1 MTEWD
6 CPIYQG
12 IIFRG
17 PNVISALVIPSK
29 GTVQLGSAGDQ
40 SIRGAHGRQMHLL
53 QRISTQQISTSSSN
67 RGGHGTK
74 EWSMIMMR
82 WYLFMR
88 GFTHSCHWTLQFSS
102 CVSFWCSAVAST
114 SIPTSSTWGSEA
126 SLVSVLNESSVGQFH
141 YDNYGLC
148 QTILCIIQIPLL
160 MTGRRKW
167 GSAMVVIAVL
177 LCTINWGTREVHR
190 NVSLQMDRKA

>member
-17 PNVISALVIPSK
+17 PSVISALVIPSK

-40 SIRGAHGRQMHLL
+40 SIRGAHGRQMHSL
-53 QRISTQQISTSSSN
+53 QRISTQQISTSSSS

-102 CVSFWCSAVAST
+102 CVPF
-114 SIPTSSTWGSEA
+114 
-126 SLVSVLNESSVGQFH
+126 
-141 YDNYGLC
+141 
-148 QTILCIIQIPLL
+148 PLL
-160 MTGRRKW
+160 MQCSGVYFYANQQQYMGVR
-167 GSAMVVIAVL
+167 GLSCVCA
-177 LCTINWGTREVHR
+177 E
-190 NVSLQMDRKA
+190 